1 MITIQ
6 LSVTTNAGGV
16 GSASDVLDAGKAYL
30 LHAVEWI
37 DGTLVDGVD
46 AVLSCTARAMGQA
59 DKTLLTLTDANIDK
73 CYFPRELEHSN
84 VGAALTTYSLPVVD
98 GTLQLAVTAGGN
110 AMTGGCVCY
119 LVEV

>member
-16 GSASDVLDAGKAYL
+16 GSASDILDAGKAYL

-46 AVLSCTARAMGQA
+46 AVLSCSARPLGMA
-59 DKTLLTLTDANIDK
+59 DKVLLTLTDANIDK
-73 CYFPRELEHSN
+73 TYYPRELEHSN
-84 VGAALTTYSLPVVD
+84 VGVALTTYALMLVD
-98 GTLQLAVTAGGN
+98 GTLSLAVTAGGN

-119 LVEV
+119 LIEL

>member
-16 GSASDVLDAGKAYL
+16 GSASDILDAGQAYL

-46 AVLSCTARAMGQA
+46 AVLSCIARPLGMA
-59 DKTLLTLTDANIDK
+59 DKVLLTLTDANIDK
-73 CYFPRELEHSN
+73 TYYPRELEHSN
-84 VGAALTTYSLPVVD
+84 VGVALTTYSPMVVD
-98 GTLQLAVTAGGN
+98 GTLSLAVTAGGN
-110 AMTGGCVCY
+110 VMTGGCICY